1 MMLRTV
7 PSEKCT
13 EIVVG
18 EDHLD
23 EESSELKAN
32 LEFELK
38 SSYDAETS
46 RDFKRE
52 DFEAV
57 EKAGYEEDLNSKL
70 KVDEIC

>member
-32 LEFELK
+32 LEFA
-38 SSYDAETS
+38 SSCW
-46 RDFKRE
+46 
-52 DFEAV
+52 
-57 EKAGYEEDLNSKL
+57 
-70 KVDEIC
+70 KVLTTLRLQEGGF

>member
-32 LEFELK
+32 LEFELE
-38 SSYDAETS
+38 SSYDAET
-46 RDFKRE
+46 
-52 DFEAV
+52 
-57 EKAGYEEDLNSKL
+57 
-70 KVDEIC
+70 

>member
-1 MMLRTV
+1 MMSRTV

-13 EIVVG
+13 EIFVG

-32 LEFELK
+32 LEFELE

-46 RDFKRE
+46 RDF
-52 DFEAV
+52 
-57 EKAGYEEDLNSKL
+57 
-70 KVDEIC
+70 

>member
-32 LEFELK
+32 LEFELE

-46 RDFKRE
+46 KGRILRPWR
-52 DFEAV
+52 
-57 EKAGYEEDLNSKL
+57 KL
-70 KVDEIC
+70 GSRRI